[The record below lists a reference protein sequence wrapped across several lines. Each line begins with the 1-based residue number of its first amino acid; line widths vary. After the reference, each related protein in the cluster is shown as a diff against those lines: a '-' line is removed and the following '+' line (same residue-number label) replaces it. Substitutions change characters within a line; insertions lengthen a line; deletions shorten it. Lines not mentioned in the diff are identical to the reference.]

1 MVSFSRESNNRTEPP
16 ADNDI
21 KITSVFSST
30 IQFDFYCLL
39 LYAAFQR
46 QHFLLL
52 RADFLFRFSAF
63 RRVVL
68 FLRVR
73 VSDLNDDDDDMRERV
88 HVAHPALFYT
98 RERREELEN
107 SSKSSASLRE
117 RERKT
122 ERNREQNVQKYVPE
136 QETEHQEHENGH

>member
-73 VSDLNDDDDDMRERV
+73 LSDLNDDDDDDMMCTCRTSRV
-88 HVAHPALFYT
+88 VLH
-98 RERREELEN
+98 
-107 SSKSSASLRE
+107 E
-117 RERKT
+117 REKRRIGKF
-122 ERNREQNVQKYVPE
+122 K
-136 QETEHQEHENGH
+136 

>member
-73 VSDLNDDDDDMRERV
+73 VSDLNDDDDDDLMCTCRISRV
-88 HVAHPALFYT
+88 VLH
-98 RERREELEN
+98 
-107 SSKSSASLRE
+107 E
-117 RERKT
+117 REKRRIGKF
-122 ERNREQNVQKYVPE
+122 K
-136 QETEHQEHENGH
+136 

>member
-1 MVSFSRESNNRTEPP
+1 MKERRVVSFSRESNNRTEPP

-30 IQFDFYCLL
+30 IQFYFYCLL

-73 VSDLNDDDDDMRERV
+73 VSDLNDDDDDMMCTCRTSRV
-88 HVAHPALFYT
+88 VLH
-98 RERREELEN
+98 
-107 SSKSSASLRE
+107 E
-117 RERKT
+117 REKRRIGKF
-122 ERNREQNVQKYVPE
+122 K
-136 QETEHQEHENGH
+136 

>member
-1 MVSFSRESNNRTEPP
+1 MKERRVVSFSRESNNRTEPP

-21 KITSVFSST
+21 KITSVLEYST
-30 IQFDFYCLL
+30 IDFYCLL

-46 QHFLLL
+46 QHLLLL

-73 VSDLNDDDDDMRERV
+73 VSDFDFDDDDDVMR
-88 HVAHPALFYT
+88 
-98 RERREELEN
+98 
-107 SSKSSASLRE
+107 
-117 RERKT
+117 
-122 ERNREQNVQKYVPE
+122 
-136 QETEHQEHENGH
+136 

>member
-73 VSDLNDDDDDMRERV
+73 VSDFDFDDDIICVYITHIPRCYIRE
-88 HVAHPALFYT
+88 
-98 RERREELEN
+98 REELEN
-107 SSKSSASLRE
+107 SSKSSASL